1 MAFERYTESK
11 RLRREAGEW
20 LEEAENEL
28 KQKVGRTS
36 LQTTRKSMEGE
47 QGKNFFPCCDQQRKQ
62 EIELIKLVNG
72 RGGGGR
78 ELYVGYRRA
87 D

>member
-1 MAFERYTESK
+1 VFDLFFFQALAAKES
-11 RLRREAGEW
+11 RMRGP
-20 LEEAENEL
+20 
-28 KQKVGRTS
+28 
-36 LQTTRKSMEGE
+36 TRKSMDGE

-62 EIELIKLVNG
+62 EIELIKLVNA

-78 ELYVGYRRA
+78 ELYVGYYRRA